1 VSASASPTHS
11 LGLVATCALG
21 LEDFVAAEL
30 AALVPGRIGEIEK
43 SRGAVTIRGDWAD
56 VYRANWRLRTANR
69 VLVEIASFNGADG
82 EALYQGARTLV
93 TGGDRFGPTGALGW
107 FADLLHPD
115 RTFSIQATAAGS
127 EIRDSRWAALRV
139 KDGIVDAQRERWGRR
154 ANVERED
161 PDLALRLRLHRDRAT
176 LLLDTSG
183 EPLDRR
189 GYRLDAGAA
198 PVREHLAAACVL
210 AAGWDGQGPIVD
222 PMCGAGTL
230 LIEAADIALGRAPG
244 RLRKSFAFERL
255 PGFDPRR
262 YARVRSEIIPALTTL
277 ETLALY
283 GNDIS
288 GSALAAAKANLERAD
303 LLPVAH
309 LTRGDAFTLETPA
322 PPPGLLLVN
331 PPHGHRLEEPG
342 EPGDLWRQLGDLLKQ
357 RFRGY
362 RAVVLAG
369 ETHGKGIGLK
379 PKRRIPIW
387 NGPLEGRILIFDLY

>member
-1 VSASASPTHS
+1 LSGPASPTHP

-30 AALVPGRIGEIEK
+30 AALTPGRVGEIEK
-43 SRGAVTIRGDWAD
+43 SRGAVTFPGDWAD

-69 VLVEIASFNGADG
+69 VLVEIASFDGADG

-210 AAGWDGQGPIVD
+210 AAGWDGKGPIVD

-230 LIEAADIALGRAPG
+230 LIEAGDIALGRAPG

-262 YARVRSEIIPALTTL
+262 FARVRSEPIPALTAPTD
-277 ETLALY
+277 LALY
-283 GNDIS
+283 GNDNS
-288 GSALAAAKANLERAD
+288 ATALAAAKANLERAD
-303 LLPVAH
+303 LLERAH
-309 LTRGDAFTLETPA
+309 LTRGEAFTLEAPA
-322 PPPGLLLVN
+322 PAPGLLLVN
-331 PPHGHRLEEPG
+331 PPHGHRLADPG

>member
-1 VSASASPTHS
+1 M

-30 AALVPGRIGEIEK
+30 GALLPGRSAEIEK
-43 SRGAVTIRGDWAD
+43 SRGAVSFPGDWTD

-69 VLVEIASFNGADG
+69 VLVEIASFDGADG
-82 EALYQGARTLV
+82 EALYQGARALV
-93 TGGDRFGPTGALGW
+93 LGGDRLGPTGALGW
-107 FADLLHPD
+107 FAGLLHPD

-127 EIRDSRWAALRV
+127 EIRDSRWAALKV

-154 ANVERED
+154 ANVARED
-161 PDLALRLRLHRDRAT
+161 PDLALRLRLYRDRAT

-230 LIEAADIALGRAPG
+230 LVEAADVALGRAPG

-262 YARVRSEIIPALTTL
+262 YGKVRAEPIPALSSL

-283 GNDIS
+283 GNDLS
-288 GSALAAAKANLERAD
+288 GQALAAAKANLERAD
-303 LLPVAH
+303 LLPLAR
-309 LTRGDAFTLETPA
+309 LTRGDAFELEAPA
-322 PPPGLLLVN
+322 PPHGLLLVN
-331 PPHGHRLEEPG
+331 PPHGHRLEGPEG
-342 EPGDLWRQLGDLLKQ
+342 QDDLWRRLGDLMKQ

-369 ETHGKGIGLK
+369 ESHGKGIGLK

-387 NGPLEGRILIFDLY
+387 NGPLEGRILVFDLY